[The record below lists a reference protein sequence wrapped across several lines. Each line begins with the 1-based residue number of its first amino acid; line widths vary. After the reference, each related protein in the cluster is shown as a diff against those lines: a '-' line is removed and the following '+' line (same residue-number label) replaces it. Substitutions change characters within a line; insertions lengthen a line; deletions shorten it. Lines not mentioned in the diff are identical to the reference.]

1 VVDFGLQASGFVI
14 KDLDTI
20 LTEIE
25 DDQRAA
31 FGADFDVSPSSPE
44 GIANGIIAAKLAE
57 AWQQLGAVYNS
68 EYPNG
73 AEDTS
78 LDQLCQLTGV
88 RRLPATRSAVTAG
101 ITGTPGTVLTD
112 GFDNTRIKNSGT
124 NSLWYLA
131 MGAAAGS
138 QVVIP
143 AASSTTA
150 AFEARDFG
158 PVAGLAGSLS
168 VIDTPI
174 SGWTA
179 VSNALDASLGANVET
194 DAALRLRRSR
204 LLRSQGDG
212 TVDSIRAHLLEVD
225 DVTAAYVFENVTLIT
240 DSNGVPGKAIECVV
254 LGGTTD
260 DIAQAIWDHKDAGI
274 SAYGGA
280 TGNAVD
286 SLGATRVMAF
296 TRPTELTVYAS
307 LTALTGAGWGGATAD
322 IATALTAYGSVL
334 GIGAS
339 ESKKPGYIVYRDA
352 DRPVFDVSGVED
364 VTDFRIGLSA
374 APTGAVNVAVG
385 TRQISSWDTS
395 RIVVTLL

>member
-124 NSLWYLA
+124 KAYGTWRWA
-131 MGAAAGS
+131 PPRA
-138 QVVIP
+138 P
-143 AASSTTA
+143 RSSS
-150 AFEARDFG
+150 RR
-158 PVAGLAGSLS
+158 PR
-168 VIDTPI
+168 
-174 SGWTA
+174 
-179 VSNALDASLGANVET
+179 
-194 DAALRLRRSR
+194 ALRPRSR
-204 LLRSQGDG
+204 R
-212 TVDSIRAHLLEVD
+212 
-225 DVTAAYVFENVTLIT
+225 
-240 DSNGVPGKAIECVV
+240 
-254 LGGTTD
+254 
-260 DIAQAIWDHKDAGI
+260 GI
-274 SAYGGA
+274 SARLQA
-280 TGNAVD
+280 WLVR
-286 SLGATRVMAF
+286 S
-296 TRPTELTVYAS
+296 AS
-307 LTALTGAGWGGATAD
+307 
-322 IATALTAYGSVL
+322 
-334 GIGAS
+334 
-339 ESKKPGYIVYRDA
+339 
-352 DRPVFDVSGVED
+352 
-364 VTDFRIGLSA
+364 
-374 APTGAVNVAVG
+374 
-385 TRQISSWDTS
+385 
-395 RIVVTLL
+395 